1 MFRDASNLAL
11 TKCKLS
17 MILDNGQELAYDY
30 FHGRFVAQLPSVSA
44 KSVIDSMTVIT
55 RQALQHF
62 FREPCWLI
70 WCFFFFL
77 QLNWRNLKYSK
88 LIKHFMVSLG
98 GYIKM
103 ILKYSMSF
111 TKAIKM

>member
-70 WCFFFFL
+70 WCFFFFFTI
-77 QLNWRNLKYSK
+77 K
-88 LIKHFMVSLG
+88 LEKFKIFQ
-98 GYIKM
+98 IN
-103 ILKYSMSF
+103 
-111 TKAIKM
+111 